1 MSKTT
6 REDST
11 KKLSFFGR
19 ISFFLKVVTILFYL
33 GFVAVKLIT
42 KSGIEWINYLMLTA
56 TIIYLLFFLITFKM
70 GAKNTQKTAKKTY
83 KNFKRVLLLINAL
96 LTLML
101 VFTSK
106 DGNAFV
112 TILLSTF
119 TILNLFV
126 QVVVEIVIGKI
137 TKRLSKRVQTIKEKT
152 SNVKQ
157 YLKNRFQRP
166 NEEETN

>member
-42 KSGIEWINYLMLTA
+42 KSGIDWINYLMLTA
-56 TIIYLLFFLITFKM
+56 TIIYLIFFLITFKM

-96 LTLML
+96 LMLML

-106 DGNAFV
+106 DGNPIL
-112 TILLSTF
+112 TIVLSTF

-126 QVVVEIVIGKI
+126 QVVLEIVIGKI
-137 TKRLSKRVQTIKEKT
+137 TKRLTHGVQEVKEKVF
-152 SNVKQ
+152 SIFKR
-157 YLKNRFQRP
+157 K
-166 NEEETN
+166 EERTKEE

>member
-19 ISFFLKVVTILFYL
+19 ISFFLNVVTILFYL

-42 KSGIEWINYLMLTA
+42 KSGIDWINYLMLTA

-101 VFTSK
+101 MFTSK
-106 DGNAFV
+106 DGNPIL

-137 TKRLSKRVQTIKEKT
+137 TKRLTHGVQVVKEKFFSIFKRT
-152 SNVKQ
+152 
-157 YLKNRFQRP
+157 
-166 NEEETN
+166 EERTKEE

>member
-106 DGNAFV
+106 DGNPIL
-112 TILLSTF
+112 TIVLSIF
-119 TILNLFV
+119 TILNLLV
-126 QVVVEIVIGKI
+126 QMVVDAIVNAIS
-137 TKRLSKRVQTIKEKT
+137 KRLSKRVQTIKEKT
-152 SNVKQ
+152 SDVKQ
-157 YLKNRFQRP
+157 YFKNRFQRP